1 MTAGWTASQPIQSEC
16 NPQRLA
22 PARPLMEKK
31 HGTFKFAPAKF
42 VPFRDTEVIERVRKI
57 KREEIT
63 QHPNPDYHIT
73 VLPDADVEMVWL
85 TDMFYRI
92 KTAAD
97 EGRQLVLI
105 LPNPWGHYSMLAHM
119 INKFRVDCR
128 RLHIFAMDEYANED
142 GVIAPD
148 TWRFG
153 LVYAMKNYLY
163 YQIDP
168 ALRPPESQVIGF
180 TNKNINSYSQMI
192 ADLGGADMTYTGPG
206 WTGHLAFFEPDAPE
220 TQASSL
226 EEWMTYGARIV
237 TLSPF
242 SIAQNSLHGSFGKS
256 GDLRRF
262 PAGCDDWSCG
272 CDRMQVPHQPA
283 RHRRP
288 RHIHELAA
296 PDHSPGDARAGDAPV
311 PNSLHQLLRTDV
323 HHLRDDRPEHRAGL
337 GKGILRIK
345 KWVVDVR
352 CSRPFFEFPYNCR
365 NRTNN
370 ISYTNNNLP

>member
-1 MTAGWTASQPIQSEC
+1 MD
-16 NPQRLA
+16 
-22 PARPLMEKK
+22 
-31 HGTFKFAPAKF
+31 TFKFAPAKF
-42 VPFRDTEVIERVRKI
+42 VPFRDTQVIERVRKI
-57 KREEIT
+57 KREDIT
-63 QHPNPDYHIT
+63 QHPNPDYHIM

-92 KTAAD
+92 KTASD

-105 LPNPWGHYSMLAHM
+105 LPNPWAHYSMLAHM

-128 RLHIFAMDEYANED
+128 RLYIFAMDEYANED

-168 ALRPPESQVIGF
+168 VLRPPEGQVIGF
-180 TNKNINSYSQMI
+180 TDKNINSYSQMI

-256 GDLRRF
+256 GDLSAVPPRAATIG
-262 PAGCDDWSCG
+262 PADVIACKFRINLHAIGVHGTSTSWQRLITRLATHG
-272 CDRMQVPHQPA
+272 PVTPQVP
-283 RHRRP
+283 
-288 RHIHELAA
+288 
-296 PDHSPGDARAGDAPV
+296 D
-311 PNSLHQLLRTDV
+311 SLHQLLRTDV
-323 HHLRDDRPEHRAGL
+323 LISETIAQNIEPDWE
-337 GKGILRIK
+337 KG
-345 KWVVDVR
+345 
-352 CSRPFFEFPYNCR
+352 Y
-365 NRTNN
+365 
-370 ISYTNNNLP
+370 

>member
-1 MTAGWTASQPIQSEC
+1 MD
-16 NPQRLA
+16 
-22 PARPLMEKK
+22 
-31 HGTFKFAPAKF
+31 TFRFAPAKF

-63 QHPNPDYHIT
+63 RHPNPDYHIS
-73 VLPDADVEMVWL
+73 VLPDADIEIVWL

-97 EGRQLVLI
+97 EGRQLVMI
-105 LPNPWGHYSMLAHM
+105 LPNPWSHYSLLAHM
-119 INKFRVDCR
+119 INKFQVDCR
-128 RLHIFAMDEYANED
+128 KLYIFAMDEYANED

-153 LVYAMKNYLY
+153 LVYAMKNYFY

-180 TNKNINSYSQMI
+180 TDKNIHSYSQMI

-256 GDLRRF
+256 GDLSAVPPRAATIG
-262 PAGCDDWSCG
+262 PADVIACKFRINLHAIGVHGTSTSWQRLITRLATHG
-272 CDRMQVPHQPA
+272 PVTPQVP
-283 RHRRP
+283 
-288 RHIHELAA
+288 
-296 PDHSPGDARAGDAPV
+296 D
-311 PNSLHQLLRTDV
+311 SLHQLLRTDV
-323 HHLRDDRPEHRAGL
+323 IISETIAQNIEPDWE
-337 GKGILRIK
+337 KG
-345 KWVVDVR
+345 
-352 CSRPFFEFPYNCR
+352 Y
-365 NRTNN
+365 
-370 ISYTNNNLP
+370 

>member
-1 MTAGWTASQPIQSEC
+1 MD
-16 NPQRLA
+16 
-22 PARPLMEKK
+22 
-31 HGTFKFAPAKF
+31 TFKFAPAKF

-63 QHPNPDYHIT
+63 QHPNPDYHIM

-226 EEWMTYGARIV
+226 EEWMTFGARIV

-256 GDLRRF
+256 GDLSAVPPRAATIG
-262 PAGCDDWSCG
+262 PADVIACKFRINLHAIGVHGTSTSWQRLITRLATHG
-272 CDRMQVPHQPA
+272 PVTPQVP
-283 RHRRP
+283 
-288 RHIHELAA
+288 
-296 PDHSPGDARAGDAPV
+296 D
-311 PNSLHQLLRTDV
+311 SLHQLLRTDV
-323 HHLRDDRPEHRAGL
+323 IISETIAQNIEPDWE
-337 GKGILRIK
+337 KG
-345 KWVVDVR
+345 
-352 CSRPFFEFPYNCR
+352 Y
-365 NRTNN
+365 
-370 ISYTNNNLP
+370 

>member
-1 MTAGWTASQPIQSEC
+1 MD
-16 NPQRLA
+16 
-22 PARPLMEKK
+22 
-31 HGTFKFAPAKF
+31 TFKFAPAKF
-42 VPFRDTEVIERVRKI
+42 IQFRDTEVIQRVRKI

-85 TDMFYRI
+85 IDMFYRI

-97 EGRQLVLI
+97 EDRWLVMI
-105 LPNPWGHYSMLAHM
+105 LPNPWAHYSMLAHM

-128 RLHIFAMDEYANED
+128 RLHIFAMDEYANEN
-142 GVIAPD
+142 GVIAPE

-153 LVYAMKNYLY
+153 LVYAMKNYFY

-256 GDLRRF
+256 GDLSAVPPRAATIG
-262 PAGCDDWSCG
+262 PADVIACKFRINLHAIGVHGTSTSWQRLITRLATHG
-272 CDRMQVPHQPA
+272 PVTPQVP
-283 RHRRP
+283 
-288 RHIHELAA
+288 
-296 PDHSPGDARAGDAPV
+296 D
-311 PNSLHQLLRTDV
+311 SLHQLLRTDV
-323 HHLRDDRPEHRAGL
+323 LISETIAQNIEPDWD
-337 GKGILRIK
+337 KG
-345 KWVVDVR
+345 
-352 CSRPFFEFPYNCR
+352 Y
-365 NRTNN
+365 
-370 ISYTNNNLP
+370 

>member
-1 MTAGWTASQPIQSEC
+1 
-16 NPQRLA
+16 
-22 PARPLMEKK
+22 
-31 HGTFKFAPAKF
+31 
-42 VPFRDTEVIERVRKI
+42 
-57 KREEIT
+57 
-63 QHPNPDYHIT
+63 
-73 VLPDADVEMVWL
+73 
-85 TDMFYRI
+85 MFYRI

-97 EGRQLVLI
+97 EDRQLVMI
-105 LPNPWGHYSMLAHM
+105 LPNPWAHYSMLAHM

-142 GVIAPD
+142 GVIAPE

-153 LVYAMKNYLY
+153 LVYAMKNYFY

-180 TNKNINSYSQMI
+180 TNKNIDSYSHMI

-256 GDLRRF
+256 GDLSAVPPRAATIG
-262 PAGCDDWSCG
+262 PADVIACKFRINLHAIGVHGTSTSWQRLITRLATHG
-272 CDRMQVPHQPA
+272 PVTPQVP
-283 RHRRP
+283 
-288 RHIHELAA
+288 
-296 PDHSPGDARAGDAPV
+296 D
-311 PNSLHQLLRTDV
+311 SLHQLLRTDV
-323 HHLRDDRPEHRAGL
+323 LISETIAQNIEPDWE
-337 GKGILRIK
+337 KG
-345 KWVVDVR
+345 
-352 CSRPFFEFPYNCR
+352 Y
-365 NRTNN
+365 
-370 ISYTNNNLP
+370 

>member
-1 MTAGWTASQPIQSEC
+1 MD
-16 NPQRLA
+16 
-22 PARPLMEKK
+22 
-31 HGTFKFAPAKF
+31 TFKFAPAKF

-73 VLPDADVEMVWL
+73 VLPDADVEMIWL

-97 EGRQLVLI
+97 EDRQLVMI
-105 LPNPWGHYSMLAHM
+105 LPNPWAHYSMLAHM

-153 LVYAMKNYLY
+153 LVYAMKNYFY

-256 GDLRRF
+256 GDLSAVPPRAATIG
-262 PAGCDDWSCG
+262 PADVIACKFRINLHAIGVHGTSTSWQRLITRLATHG
-272 CDRMQVPHQPA
+272 PVTPQVP
-283 RHRRP
+283 
-288 RHIHELAA
+288 
-296 PDHSPGDARAGDAPV
+296 D
-311 PNSLHQLLRTDV
+311 SLHQLLRTDV
-323 HHLRDDRPEHRAGL
+323 LISETIAQ
-337 GKGILRIK
+337 
-345 KWVVDVR
+345 
-352 CSRPFFEFPYNCR
+352 
-365 NRTNN
+365 N
-370 ISYTNNNLP
+370 IEPDWDMGY